1 MTRIEIE
8 RERQKERNR
17 KKNIMR
23 KEFLKQYFKFLGF
36 LAFIFAT
43 GLLIMWC
50 ACGAQEQQFKEA
62 EMWKNNTYV
71 YPQG

>member
-8 RERQKERNR
+8 RERQKERKR

-50 ACGAQEQQFKEA
+50 SSGAQEQQFKEIEA
-62 EMWKNNTYV
+62 WKNNTYE